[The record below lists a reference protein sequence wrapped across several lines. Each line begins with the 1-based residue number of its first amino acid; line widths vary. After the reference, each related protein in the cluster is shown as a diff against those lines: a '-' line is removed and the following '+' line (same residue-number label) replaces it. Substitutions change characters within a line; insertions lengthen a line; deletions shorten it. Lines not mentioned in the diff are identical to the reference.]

1 MHKEKKKK
9 EKKTSNRRNGFF
21 LNYITN
27 ALNKIGV
34 SNVWIDQIEH
44 DRDNLLEKTVIAK
57 SILIRFNDVFSQ
69 TELAHIQN
77 TNKLTFLK
85 SLKEVYKSEKY
96 LKINN
101 SGNRRA
107 ITKLRT
113 SNHTLAIEAGRWT
126 NMERGNRLCK
136 QCTENKIED
145 EIHFLFQCT
154 KYTA

>member
-1 MHKEKKKK
+1 M
-9 EKKTSNRRNGFF
+9 
-21 LNYITN
+21 
-27 ALNKIGV
+27 
-34 SNVWIDQIEH
+34 SNVWIDLIEH
-44 DRDNLLEKTVIAK
+44 DRNNLLEKPVISK

-69 TELAHIQN
+69 TALAHIQN

-101 SGNRRA
+101 LGTRRA

-126 NMERGNRLCK
+126 NIERGNRLCK

-154 KYTA
+154 KYTAER